1 MPSLQAAHRGYE
13 YQDLLSASRLVD
25 LVLGA
30 VSAAHVDVKQV
41 GDDRFDDLTVIT
53 TDGRRER
60 TQFKHTDNDDK
71 PLAVETFTTDG
82 RDLRLDR
89 LVAAA
94 VADRDG
100 PGNSA
105 ADLAFRVVLRDTRP
119 VDEALTAVMLPASPD
134 PGPFVAG
141 MQTRRL
147 RFDIDRLWPLEPTQ
161 AAAATGSGH
170 DRFAFLRS
178 GPKAVDRVD
187 LAWLCRRLV
196 IEVEAPRSS
205 GIMVEPGPAERI
217 LLTRVRAEVGA
228 ESYPNAGRSAE
239 DVAEAFATFAR
250 QARQG
255 LSTPTAE
262 AMLQRAQ
269 LRRDFGAVSRAHP
282 VDRSVEVA
290 RPTIVADIQIAAQQ
304 AASQGIPLVLNG
316 PPGQGKSWA
325 SDQLIRDLISA
336 GWLVAEHYCYLND
349 TLDERDERVQAETVF
364 GSLLGR
370 LAEADPSLVDSQR
383 PRYAADDVA
392 LANAVS
398 RAIQAN
404 PDRRVALVVDGLD
417 HVARIAPTL
426 PGTDPSAAVAA
437 ALAAL
442 DIPAGS
448 VLIVLSQPGE
458 HLVPLQN
465 TGAHAV
471 EIPSLTGTELGAL
484 AANLGLV
491 SGPETTD
498 PIVEE
503 QQTDSFL
510 AALAERSRG
519 NALYATYLCR
529 EVMARPHAEAD
540 PEAVLHALPPFDG
553 TLENYY
559 THLTLTLGP
568 GSGVADVVGLLDF
581 PVNRAELAAIRPDLA
596 HRLDDAL
603 ATLAPVLAERAT
615 QGGLRVYHESF
626 ARFLRRRM
634 ETTPG
639 ALAANL
645 RFVVEWLAA
654 RDFYSD
660 ERAFRFLLRTLAAA
674 GSDNEVLNLVDANF
688 ATNAVAGGHPAS
700 AIAANL
706 AVATSCAGRLRDLPA
721 LTRCIELARAAESF
735 EDERLDSAIVDYID
749 VPMALLGREEFASR
763 LMFDGKIAVPAR
775 AGLQL
780 CAAIDAAGAVA
791 PWRDYLPAF
800 AKWQA
805 SDETSYGTESSRAV
819 TLAWV
824 RGQLRQ
830 VSTGDARKQTQL
842 AHIARFL
849 NDTDLPAD
857 DVIPIVADV
866 IGIQLTAGLIDH
878 LNSPTAAALALAEG
892 ARHSTDLSPEAL
904 LARLVPLATRDYAPG
919 NVHRLIALGAA
930 PNDIDKTSISEMRT
944 SLVALTQDVTSQ
956 NALHDEDQVPTW
968 LDRCVIAAR
977 RDQSIL
983 PTVEGMLDGEGW
995 YRCWLRFVVALV
1007 QAEAAETDRAQLA
1020 LDSLRHL
1027 AGDLNPFAGKPRAC
1041 DLYPIHGQIAG
1052 TLRRAVALLDDSIW
1066 PTALAIL
1073 QQVTEGVGVSLR
1085 GQDAGPITPDFLLTL
1100 AIDATTTAAR
1110 RPVTQA
1116 LIDKALTE
1124 GGGRRYYSTLAEYR
1138 LMAARFAID
1147 GGDTSQAETYWNEA
1161 CCLMTAYGFHKDIT
1175 IYEVLDPLPNLIA
1188 ADPARARIRLAQVQP
1203 TCERVVLHTDGKST
1217 RSAWIQWW
1225 TFLAQ
1230 ADPAALT
1237 RLAVPALLKRCGH
1250 AYDLYNGALEDLWR
1264 SWHRLADPIV
1274 AGALRLA
1281 LPMPLDNA
1289 DLAMAE
1295 QLADI
1300 ADGSGADLPGRL
1312 LTLLLAR
1319 ADERSVH
1326 HPYSNNDELISE
1338 DNARVE
1344 AINVVAA
1351 RVNAPQICVMSAVDV
1366 KPDQHSTPSARPTP
1380 SADIQ
1385 QTAVGGFPNGAV
1397 GVARAIRTWRRRPY
1411 ESTSPDWAPE
1421 RFANIIGY
1429 RLVEL
1434 AEAGAEQ
1441 DAETALHTL
1450 AGALETLD
1458 RSGLL
1463 TSLGEGLERHGQP
1476 RLAAAA
1482 LALAWT
1488 RTRGNGGWMNFGG
1501 ETELGSLRH
1510 ATQLDADTAWTT
1522 VASEVTRVVAGSHH
1536 GSRGVSQALIHA
1548 SLAGGLTTH
1557 QAPHDTA
1564 FAAWD
1569 EAHAVITLRT
1579 PKMAD
1584 EDDPDEP
1591 YTAPPP
1597 SMTANPT
1604 GEINV
1609 VFSEAIIGAM
1619 AHPGQENRQ
1628 RALLALEIV
1637 LRHRLEAM
1645 TKALTATLPALDE
1658 PALLSWLLKVVTN
1671 VDGTHLAVSN
1681 RCHDALQRHAKGP
1694 HLTVRALASRLL
1706 GDQATPPPVTAPDT
1720 ALLTTGTLWLPDGD
1734 EPLNQEA
1741 AVLVGAVAGDRLL
1754 RVTAAEQLL
1763 PNLSRAVI
1771 ARVEA
1776 ALADPELMKKI
1787 SRETQELADT
1797 RHKRRAD
1804 AFTGRPAL
1812 VEDALQRAAAG
1823 GRSALLATGR
1833 PPADPRAWEDALG
1846 CLLLDD
1852 PSLSLAIERTRQPRP
1867 TITAPPG
1874 ARDPIWA
1881 RAHDV
1886 TEAAG
1891 QHQESAD
1898 RDLVITV
1905 ASPALDESCDTIHAG
1920 RFRHW
1925 RIIASAEEHTILPI
1939 WPEKSDLLRRSGRDH
1954 ALELRQPNDSA
1965 GLHSRPFASDTT
1977 GNWFTHTPPLLNR
1990 VTPDRSLRLIGM
2002 DLDGDFLADTPYSLG
2017 VHSPLLVPTLLLKQ
2031 LLGVQPAEEPFVLH
2045 DNSGPAL
2052 AMTIWRSHYET
2063 SSYHLPWRRTRGTAL
2078 VVSPE
2083 AFDKLVTWRQRSL
2096 VIREVVH
2103 GDSSLADAID
2113 VASG

>member
-25 LVLGA
+25 LVLGT

-53 TDGRRER
+53 VDGRRER
-60 TQFKHTDNDDK
+60 TQFKHTDNDDR

-89 LVAAA
+89 LVVAA

-100 PGNSA
+100 PGSSA
-105 ADLAFRVVLRDTRP
+105 ADLEFRVVLRDTWP
-119 VDEALTAVMLPASPD
+119 VDEALTAVLVPTNPD

-147 RFDIDRLWPLEPTQ
+147 RFNIDRLWPLEPTQ
-161 AAAATGSGH
+161 AATVTSSGH
-170 DRFAFLRS
+170 SRFAFLRS
-178 GPKAVDRVD
+178 GPKAVDRAD
-187 LAWLCRRLV
+187 LAWLCGRLV

-205 GIMVEPGPAERI
+205 GIMLEPGPAERI

-290 RPTIVADIQIAAQQ
+290 RPTTVADVHTAAEQ
-304 AASQGIPLVLNG
+304 AALQGVPLVLTG

-325 SDQLIRDLISA
+325 CDQLVRDLIST

-370 LAEADPSLVDSQR
+370 LAEADPSLVDAQR

-392 LANAVS
+392 LANAVT
-398 RAIQAN
+398 RAVQAQ

-417 HVARIAPTL
+417 HVARIVPSR
-426 PGTDPSAAVAA
+426 PGADPSAAVAS

-458 HLVPLQN
+458 HLAPLQN
-465 TGAHAV
+465 AGARNV
-471 EIPSLTGTELGAL
+471 EIPSLTGTELSTL
-484 AANLGLV
+484 AVNLGLV
-491 SGPETTD
+491 IGPETTD
-498 PIVEE
+498 PIGEE
-503 QQTDSFL
+503 QQTDGFL
-510 AALAERSRG
+510 AALGERSRG

-529 EVMARPHAEAD
+529 EVLARPDAEAD
-540 PEAVLHALPPFDG
+540 PEAVLRALPPFDG

-559 THLTLTLGP
+559 THLTVTLGP

-581 PVNRAELAAIRPDLA
+581 PVNRAELAEMRPDLA

-634 ETTPG
+634 ETNPG

-645 RFVVEWLAA
+645 RFVIDWLAA
-654 RDFYSD
+654 RGFYRD
-660 ERAFRFLLRTLAAA
+660 ERAFRFLLPTLAAA
-674 GSDNEVLNLVDANF
+674 GRDKEVLNLVDVNF
-688 ATNAVAGGHPAS
+688 AANAVAGGHPAS

-706 AVATSCAGRLRDLPA
+706 AVATSCAGRLGDLPA
-721 LTRCIELARAAESF
+721 LTRCVELARAAESF
-735 EDERLDSAIVDYID
+735 EDERLDSAIVNYID
-749 VPMALLGREEFASR
+749 VPMALLGNEEFASR

-805 SDETSYGTESSRAV
+805 TDETSYGPESSRAV
-819 TLAWV
+819 ALAWV

-830 VSTGDARKQTQL
+830 VSTGDTREQTQH
-842 AHIARFL
+842 ARIARFL
-849 NDTDLPAD
+849 NDTELPPD

-866 IGIQLTAGLIDH
+866 IGIQSTAELVDH
-878 LNSPTAAALALAEG
+878 LDSPTAAALALAEI
-892 ARHSTDLSPEAL
+892 ARHSTDPSSEGL
-904 LARLVPLATRDYAPG
+904 LAQLVTLATRQYAPG
-919 NVHRLIALGAA
+919 NVHRLIELGAT
-930 PNDIDKTSISEMRT
+930 PEVIDESSISEMRT
-944 SLVALTQDVTSQ
+944 SLVTLTQEVTSQ
-956 NALHDEDQVPTW
+956 NALHAEDRVPTW
-968 LDRCVIAAR
+968 LDRCAIAAR
-977 RDQSIL
+977 RDPTIL
-983 PTVEGMLDGEGW
+983 PTVEGMLGGEGW
-995 YRCWLRFVVALV
+995 YRCWLRFVMALV
-1007 QAEAAETDRAQLA
+1007 QAEAAETDRAHLA
-1020 LDSLRHL
+1020 LDALHHL
-1027 AGDLNPFAGKPRAC
+1027 TGDLHPFTGSPRAC
-1041 DLYPIHGQIAG
+1041 DLYPIHGQIAD
-1052 TLRRAVALLDDSIW
+1052 TLRRAVALLDDGMW
-1066 PTALAIL
+1066 PVALAIL

-1100 AIDATTTAAR
+1100 AIDATTTPAR
-1110 RPVTQA
+1110 RPATQG
-1116 LIDKALTE
+1116 LIDNALTE

-1138 LMAARFAID
+1138 LMAARFAIA
-1147 GGDTSQAETYWNEA
+1147 GGDTSQAEAYWNEA
-1161 CCLMTAYGFHKDIT
+1161 CRLMIAYGFHKDIT

-1188 ADPARARIRLAQVQP
+1188 ADPARARIRLARVQP
-1203 TCERVVLHTDGKST
+1203 TCERVVLHTDRKST

-1225 TFLAQ
+1225 TFLAK

-1250 AYDLYNGALEDLWR
+1250 VNDLYNGALEDLWR

-1281 LPMPLDNA
+1281 LPMPLDDA
-1289 DLAMAE
+1289 DLVMAE
-1295 QLADI
+1295 RLADI
-1300 ADGSGADLPGRL
+1300 ADSSGGDLPGQL
-1312 LTLLLAR
+1312 LTLVLAR
-1319 ADERSVH
+1319 ADERPLR
-1326 HPYSNNDELISE
+1326 HPYSNSDELVAE
-1338 DNARVE
+1338 DNARV
-1344 AINVVAA
+1344 AAVNVVSA
-1351 RVNAPQICVMSAVDV
+1351 RVNAPQVCVMSAADE
-1366 KPDQHSTPSARPTP
+1366 KADQHPTPSARQTSPV
-1380 SADIQ
+1380 DMQ
-1385 QTAVGGFPNGAV
+1385 QTAVGGFPSGAV
-1397 GVARAIRTWRRRPY
+1397 GVARAIRAWRGRPY
-1411 ESTSPDWAPE
+1411 ESASPDWAPE

-1441 DAETALHTL
+1441 HAEAALHSL

-1501 ETELGSLRH
+1501 QTELDSLRH
-1510 ATQLDADTAWTT
+1510 ATRLDADTAWAT

-1536 GSRGVSQALIHA
+1536 GSHGVSQALIHA
-1548 SLAGGLTTH
+1548 SLADGLTI
-1557 QAPHDTA
+1557 QRPSLEAA

-1569 EAHAVITLRT
+1569 EAHAVIALRT
-1579 PKMAD
+1579 PRMAA

-1591 YTAPPP
+1591 YAPPP
-1597 SMTANPT
+1597 QSVTANPT
-1604 GEINV
+1604 GEIDV

-1619 AHPGQENRQ
+1619 AHPGLENRR
-1628 RALLALEIV
+1628 RAFLAFEIV
-1637 LRHRLEAM
+1637 LRHRFEAM
-1645 TKALTATLPALDE
+1645 TKALAAALSALDE
-1658 PALLSWLLKVVTN
+1658 PALLSWLLKVVTD
-1671 VDGTHLAVSN
+1671 VDAAQPAVADL
-1681 RCHDALQRHAKGP
+1681 CHGALQRHANGP

-1706 GDQATPPPVTAPDT
+1706 GDRATPPPVTAPDT
-1720 ALLTTGTLWLPDGD
+1720 ALLATGRLWRPDGD
-1734 EPLNQEA
+1734 EPVSHEVA
-1741 AVLVGAVAGDRLL
+1741 GLVGAAAGDRL
-1754 RVTAAEQLL
+1754 TAAEELL
-1763 PNLSRAVI
+1763 PHLSRAVI

-1776 ALADPELMKKI
+1776 AMADPDLMKTI
-1787 SRETQELADT
+1787 NREAQELADT
-1797 RHKRRAD
+1797 NHKRWAD

-1812 VEDALQRAAAG
+1812 VEDALQRAASG
-1823 GRSALLATGR
+1823 GRSALLAGGR
-1833 PPADPRAWEDALG
+1833 PPANPGAWEYALAR
-1846 CLLLDD
+1846 LLLND
-1852 PSLSLAIERTRQPRP
+1852 PSLPVAIERTRQPRP
-1867 TITAPPG
+1867 NISAPPG
-1874 ARDPIWA
+1874 ARDPIWVRA
-1881 RAHDV
+1881 RDI
-1886 TEAAG
+1886 AAG
-1891 QHQESAD
+1891 ERPGSAD
-1898 RDLVITV
+1898 ADLVITV
-1905 ASPALDESCDTIHAG
+1905 ASAALDELCDTMQAG

-1925 RIIASAEEHTILPI
+1925 RIIASAEEHIVLPV
-1939 WPEKSDLLRRSGRDH
+1939 WPEKSDLLRQSGRDC
-1954 ALELRQPNDSA
+1954 ALELRQSNDSS
-1965 GLHSRPFASDTT
+1965 GLHSRPSPAIPQQT
-1977 GNWFTHTPPLLNR
+1977 GSFPRHR
-1990 VTPDRSLRLIGM
+1990 CS
-2002 DLDGDFLADTPYSLG
+2002 
-2017 VHSPLLVPTLLLKQ
+2017 
-2031 LLGVQPAEEPFVLH
+2031 
-2045 DNSGPAL
+2045 
-2052 AMTIWRSHYET
+2052 
-2063 SSYHLPWRRTRGTAL
+2063 TAL
-2078 VVSPE
+2078 HP
-2083 AFDKLVTWRQRSL
+2083 TR
-2096 VIREVVH
+2096 
-2103 GDSSLADAID
+2103 
-2113 VASG
+2113 ASH